1 MRESFRKPYRV
12 IKKKSIFKNRF
23 FWLGILILII
33 LGGIFYLIYFYS
45 FFQVKEIKIVGNQKV
60 SGKEIDDLTQN
71 QIWGKILLI
80 QTKSIFLV
88 DFNKVKSGLL
98 GKFPQINKVV
108 FKRDFPDKVQIFVEE
123 RKPVAIFISNEENF
137 LIDKEGIVFEKVY
150 NDMPEFLMV
159 KNLTLQK
166 DLNLGEKAVD
176 IDVMSKILDIESKLE
191 EKLRISLGSAS
202 LAAEDK
208 LDVKTKE
215 SWDIYFNPKG
225 DIGWQ
230 ITKLSSVLEKEIP
243 SEKRKDL
250 EYIDLRFGN
259 FASYKFR

>member
-1 MRESFRKPYRV
+1 MRGSFRKPYRV

-33 LGGIFYLIYFYS
+33 LGGIFYSIYFYS

-60 SGKEIDDLTQN
+60 ASKDIDDLAQS
-71 QIWGKILLI
+71 QIWGKILFT

-98 GKFPQINKVV
+98 EKFPQINKVV
-108 FKRDFPDKVQIFVEE
+108 LKRNFPDKVQILVEE
-123 RKPVAIFISNEENF
+123 RKAVAIFISNEDNL
-137 LIDKEGIVFEKVY
+137 LIDREGIVFEKVY
-150 NDMPEFLMV
+150 NDMPEFLMM
-159 KNLTLQK
+159 KNLTSQK
-166 DLNLGEKAVD
+166 DLNLGEKA
-176 IDVMSKILDIESKLE
+176 IEADVLSKILDIESKLK
-191 EKLRISLGSAS
+191 EKLKISLGLAS
-202 LAAEDK
+202 LAAEDR

-215 SWDIYFNPKG
+215 NWDIYFNPKG

-243 SEKRKDL
+243 SEKRRNL